1 MGEYAYL
8 MYIAIILFSTKI
20 LGVFSRKLH
29 MPQVVGALLAGII
42 LGPSVTNLIS
52 MQGDMGHF
60 LEDTAEIGVILL
72 MFSAGLG
79 TDVRELK
86 KNSVSAFIVAGI
98 GVLIPILGGFAT
110 YLAFFKPSL
119 ASQQEILK
127 AIFIGVVLS
136 ATSVSI
142 TVETLR
148 EMGKLGGQVGTTILG
163 AAVIDDILGIIVL
176 TVITSLQDTSVS
188 IGTVCLKIALYFVFI
203 GAVFF
208 VCFKCRRYIERFDKH
223 RSAAIMAVVFCL
235 VLSYIS
241 EEAFGIADITGAYF
255 AGLIL
260 CELKMQP
267 YVNRKTEILSYMFF
281 SPVFFASIGLKTSLS
296 AMSGVILAFSVA
308 LLVVAILSK
317 VVGCGLGAKLCG
329 FARKDAMQIGV
340 GMISRGEVALIVAQK
355 GSQYGM
361 LNSNLFGA
369 IVLVVIV
376 TTLITPV
383 LLKIVMQEAPQKYNM
398 ENGRKVK
405 RVAQSS

>member
-8 MYIAIILFSTKI
+8 LYIAIILFSTKI

-42 LGPSVTNLIS
+42 LGPSVTNLITL
-52 MQGDMGHF
+52 QGDVGQF
-60 LEDTAEIGVILL
+60 LEDTAEIGVIFL
-72 MFSAGLG
+72 MFSAGLD

-86 KNSVSAFIVAGI
+86 KNSISAFVVAGI
-98 GVLIPILGGFAT
+98 GVLVPVLGGFAT
-110 YLAFFKPSL
+110 YAAIFKPSL
-119 ASQQEILK
+119 ANQQELLK

-148 EMGKLGGQVGTTILG
+148 EMGKLGGKVGTTILG

-176 TVITSLQDTSVS
+176 TVVTSLQDTSVKIS
-188 IGTVCLKIALYFVFI
+188 TVLLKIVLYFVFI

-208 VCFKCRRYIERFDKH
+208 VCYKCRKQIERFDKR
-223 RSAAIMAVVFCL
+223 RSVAIMAVVFCL
-235 VLSYIS
+235 VLSFIS
-241 EEAFGIADITGAYF
+241 EAAFGIADITGAYF

-260 CELKMQP
+260 CELKLQP

-281 SPVFFASIGLKTSLS
+281 SPIFFASIGLKTSLS
-296 AMSGVILAFSVA
+296 AMSGVILTFSAV
-308 LLVVAILSK
+308 LLLVAILSK
-317 VVGCGLGAKLCG
+317 VLGCCLGARLCG
-329 FARKDAMQIGV
+329 FSGKDALQIGV

-355 GSQYGM
+355 GSQCGL

-383 LLKIVMQEAPQKYNM
+383 LLKMVMRDASNEVNLGKIGKNAAHN
-398 ENGRKVK
+398 
-405 RVAQSS
+405 

>member
-8 MYIAIILFSTKI
+8 MYIAIILFSTKV

-52 MQGDMGHF
+52 LNGDVGTF
-60 LEDTAEIGVILL
+60 LENTAELGVIFL

-79 TDVRELK
+79 TDLRELK
-86 KNSVSAFIVAGI
+86 KNSVSAFIVAAI
-98 GVLIPILGGFAT
+98 GVLAPILGGFAT
-110 YLAFFKPSL
+110 YAIIFKPSL
-119 ASQQEILK
+119 ADQQEVMK
-127 AIFIGVVLS
+127 AVFIGVVLS

-148 EMGKLGGQVGTTILG
+148 EMGKLGGKVGTTILG

-176 TVITSLQDTSVS
+176 TVVTSLQDTSVNVL
-188 IGTVCLKIALYFVFI
+188 TVLLKIVLYFVFI

-208 VCFKCRRYIERFDKH
+208 ACYKCKNFIERFDK
-223 RSAAIMAVVFCL
+223 RRTVAIMAIVFCL
-235 VLSYIS
+235 VLSYVS
-241 EEAFGIADITGAYF
+241 ETVFGIADITGAYF

-260 CELKMQP
+260 CGLKLEP
-267 YVNRKTEILSYMFF
+267 YINRKTEIISYMFF
-281 SPVFFASIGLKTSLS
+281 GPVFFASIGLKTSLS
-296 AMSGVILAFSVA
+296 AMGGSILVFSFA
-308 LLVVAILSK
+308 LLVVAIASK
-317 VVGCGLGAKLCG
+317 VIGCGLGAKLCRFSG
-329 FARKDAMQIGV
+329 KDALQIGV

-355 GSQYGM
+355 GFQYG
-361 LNSNLFGA
+361 LLANELFGP

-383 LLKIVMQEAPQKYNM
+383 LLKIVMKEATPDH
-398 ENGRKVK
+398 
-405 RVAQSS
+405 RVEKINKKNCA

>member
-8 MYIAIILFSTKI
+8 MYIAIILFSTKV

-42 LGPSVTNLIS
+42 LGPSITNLITL
-52 MQGDMGHF
+52 QGDMGQF

-72 MFSAGLG
+72 MFSAGLD

-86 KNSVSAFIVAGI
+86 KNSISACIVAGI
-98 GVLIPILGGFAT
+98 GVLVPVLGGFFT
-110 YLAFFKPSL
+110 YLAVFQPSL
-119 ASQQEILK
+119 ASQQEVLK
-127 AIFIGVVLS
+127 AVFIGVILS

-148 EMGKLGGQVGTTILG
+148 EMGKLGGKVGTTILG
-163 AAVIDDILGIIVL
+163 AAVIDDVLGIIVL
-176 TVITSLQDTSVS
+176 TIVTSLQDTSVKVS
-188 IGTVCLKIALYFVFI
+188 TVLLKIALYFVFI
-203 GAVFF
+203 GAVFL
-208 VCFKCRRYIERFDKH
+208 VCNKGKKYIERFDKR
-223 RSAAIMAVVFCL
+223 RSVAIMAVVFCL

-241 EEAFGIADITGAYF
+241 EAVFGIADITGAYF

-260 CELKMQP
+260 CQLKLQS

-296 AMSGVILAFSVA
+296 AMSGAVLVFSAV
-308 LLVVAILSK
+308 LLLVAILSK
-317 VVGCGLGAKLCG
+317 VMGCGLGAKLCG
-329 FARKDAMQIGV
+329 FSGKDSMQIGV

-355 GSQYGM
+355 GSQCGL
-361 LNSNLFGA
+361 LNNNLFGA
-369 IVLVVIV
+369 VVLVVIV

-383 LLKIVMQEAPQKYNM
+383 LLKVVMRETPQAYKM
-398 ENGRKVK
+398 ERLNKK
-405 RVAQSS
+405 RCA

>member
-8 MYIAIILFSTKI
+8 MYIAIILFSTKV

-42 LGPSVTNLIS
+42 LGPSITNLITL
-52 MQGDMGHF
+52 QGDMGQF

-72 MFSAGLG
+72 MFSAGLD

-86 KNSVSAFIVAGI
+86 KNSISACIVAGI
-98 GVLIPILGGFAT
+98 GVLVPVLGGFFT
-110 YLAFFKPSL
+110 YLAVFQPSL

-127 AIFIGVVLS
+127 AVFIGVVLS

-148 EMGKLGGQVGTTILG
+148 EMGKLGGKVGTTILG
-163 AAVIDDILGIIVL
+163 AAVIDDVLGIIVL
-176 TVITSLQDTSVS
+176 TIVTSLQDTSVKVS
-188 IGTVCLKIALYFVFI
+188 TVLLKIALYFVFI
-203 GAVFF
+203 GAVFL
-208 VCFKCRRYIERFDKH
+208 VCNKGKKYMERFDKR
-223 RSAAIMAVVFCL
+223 RSVAIMAVVFCL

-241 EEAFGIADITGAYF
+241 EAVFGIADITGAYF

-260 CELKMQP
+260 CQLKLQP

-296 AMSGVILAFSVA
+296 AMSGAVLVFSAV
-308 LLVVAILSK
+308 LLLVAILSK
-317 VVGCGLGAKLCG
+317 VMGCGLGAKLCG
-329 FARKDAMQIGV
+329 FSGKDSMQIGV

-355 GSQYGM
+355 GSQCGL
-361 LNSNLFGA
+361 LNNNLFGA
-369 IVLVVIV
+369 VVLVVIV

-383 LLKIVMQEAPQKYNM
+383 LLKVVMRETPQAYKM
-398 ENGRKVK
+398 ERLNKK
-405 RVAQSS
+405 RCA

>member
-8 MYIAIILFSTKI
+8 LYIAIILFSTKI

-42 LGPSVTNLIS
+42 LGPSVTNLITL
-52 MQGDMGHF
+52 QGDVGHF
-60 LEDTAEIGVILL
+60 LEDIAEIGVIFL
-72 MFSAGLG
+72 MFSAGLD
-79 TDVRELK
+79 TNLRELK
-86 KNSVSAFIVAGI
+86 KNSISAFVVAGI
-98 GVLIPILGGFAT
+98 GVLVPILGGFAT
-110 YLAFFKPSL
+110 YVAVFRPSL

-127 AIFIGVVLS
+127 AVFIGVVLS

-148 EMGKLGGQVGTTILG
+148 ETGKLGGRVGTTILG

-176 TVITSLQDTSVS
+176 TIVTSLQDTSVNV
-188 IGTVCLKIALYFVFI
+188 GTVLFKIVLYFVFI
-203 GAVFF
+203 VAVFLL
-208 VCFKCRRYIERFDKH
+208 CYKCKRYIDRFD
-223 RSAAIMAVVFCL
+223 RRRTVAIMSVVFCL
-235 VLSYIS
+235 VLSYIT
-241 EEAFGIADITGAYF
+241 ERLFGIADITGAYF

-260 CELKMQP
+260 CELKLQP

-296 AMSGVILAFSVA
+296 AMGGTVLTFSAA
-308 LLVVAILSK
+308 LLLVAILSK
-317 VVGCGLGAKLCG
+317 VLGCGLGAKFCG
-329 FARKDAMQIGV
+329 YPRRDAMQIGI

-355 GSQYGM
+355 GSQCGL

-383 LLKIVMQEAPQKYNM
+383 FLKIAMQEAPKKYNL
-398 ENGRKVK
+398 EESDKK
-405 RVAQSS
+405 RYA